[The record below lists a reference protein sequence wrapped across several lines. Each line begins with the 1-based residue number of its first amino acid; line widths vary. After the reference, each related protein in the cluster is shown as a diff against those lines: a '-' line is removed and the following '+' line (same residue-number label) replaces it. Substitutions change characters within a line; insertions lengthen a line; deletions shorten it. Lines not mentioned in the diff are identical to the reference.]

1 MTDLKAEI
9 LSLLSALPVHAAA
22 ANPAEEL
29 PLPSLTVSLEGASVF
44 ARAGGAPYLEEGVYS
59 VTLMAADRAA
69 LETLA
74 ASADAVLTGAG
85 FRLEGCRDEYNET
98 ARAHQKSL
106 SYRAVFHGN
115 TLYPS

>member
-9 LSLLSALPVHAAA
+9 LSLLSSLPVHAAA
-22 ANPAEEL
+22 ANPEEDL

-44 ARAGGAPYLEEGVYS
+44 ARADGAPYLEESVYGI
-59 VTLMAADRAA
+59 TLLAAERTA
-69 LETLA
+69 LETLS
-74 ASADAVLTGAG
+74 ASADAALTGAG
-85 FRLEGCRDEYNET
+85 FRLEGCRDEFNET